1 MRAGAKSLHPG
12 RLTKVVT
19 LERAATAPSGDTV
32 WTADGTLRAGIEP
45 VGAGERELAGHVE
58 GTATH
63 RILLNGRA
71 AVTSRDRLVL
81 GDRRFRILAAYDPDE
96 TGRWLVCLAEEASR

>member
-1 MRAGAKSLHPG
+1 M
-12 RLTKVVT
+12 VT
-19 LERAATAPSGDTV
+19 LERATTAPSGDTV

-45 VGAGERELAGHVE
+45 VGAGERDLAGHVE

-71 AVTSRDRLVL
+71 AVTSRDRLAL
-81 GDRRFRILAAYDPDE
+81 GERRFRILAAYDPDE